1 MARASLKD
9 LKTAGSKR
17 RSASDT
23 LSFADLETDFVEA
36 PTTVPAPVPVVTNER
51 PMFVVN
57 SNPKPNAKGN
67 FIMDKTSD
75 FYINEALDKRCELPT
90 GVTNEKFAADLS
102 AIREAAMQTHRTGA
116 KPQNHLLDA
125 CIALAKREKRLA
137 ITAMKMLMRDITF
150 RAHIDLVRIERKS
163 TAGDAEIEAMRRLR
177 DGAETVL
184 EGEDGETGFDP
195 TVHHD
200 APRID
205 HDAGQEGREQDEE
218 RPNDEYE
225 IEHAVARI
233 QAYLGQ
239 VSHALLPKERD
250 RVYWGLDGEF
260 PLMDRVDELPTG
272 KVYTPVTDFTA
283 ARVLM
288 EQQWKER
295 DRMDAERLEK
305 AGAFDALRA

>member
-1 MARASLKD
+1 MACASLKD
-9 LKTAGSKR
+9 LKAAGSKR
-17 RSASDT
+17 RSADT

-36 PTTVPAPVPVVTNER
+36 PAPAPAPINER

-57 SNPKPNAKGN
+57 SDPKPTAKGN
-67 FIMDKTSD
+67 FVMDKVSD

-90 GVTNEKFAADLS
+90 GVANEKFAADL
-102 AIREAAMQTHRTGA
+102 AVIREATMMTHRSGA
-116 KPQNHLLDA
+116 KPQNHLLDT

-163 TAGDAEIEAMRRLR
+163 TAGDAEIDAMRRLR

-200 APRID
+200 APRAD
-205 HDAGQEGREQDEE
+205 YDTGQESREQEDE

-250 RVYWGLDGEF
+250 RLYWGLDGEF

-272 KVYTPVTDFTA
+272 KVYTPITDFVTA
-283 ARVLM
+283 RLLM

-295 DRMDAERLEK
+295 DRVDAERLEK
-305 AGAFDALRA
+305 VGAFDALRA

>member
-9 LKTAGSKR
+9 LKSAGSQR
-17 RSASDT
+17 RET

-36 PTTVPAPVPVVTNER
+36 PVPTPAAPAPAPTNER

-57 SNPKPNAKGN
+57 SNPKPHAKGN

-75 FYINEALDKRCELPT
+75 FYINEALDKRCELPS
-90 GVTNEKFAADLS
+90 GVSNEKFAADLA
-102 AIREAAMQTHRTGA
+102 AIREATMLTHRSGA
-116 KPQNHLLDA
+116 KPQNHLLDM

-177 DGAETVL
+177 DGAEVAF
-184 EGEDGETGFDP
+184 EGEDGENGFDP
-195 TVHHD
+195 TAHHD

-205 HDAGQEGREQDEE
+205 HADGQEGRDQDDE
-218 RPNDEYE
+218 RPTDEYE
-225 IEHAVARI
+225 IEHAVARV

-239 VSHALLPKERD
+239 VAHALLPKERD
-250 RVYWGLDGEF
+250 RLYWGLDGEF

-272 KVYTPVTDFTA
+272 KVYTPITDFVA

-295 DRMDAERLEK
+295 DRLDAARLEK
-305 AGAFDALRA
+305 AGVFDALRA